1 MSSLNL
7 EWGCC
12 SVSNDDDNYTK
23 CSKCK
28 KAYHH
33 LCLFAGKNKP
43 TPTKVPKDWLC
54 PRCRESTPKAS
65 KNDNT
70 PIRTCQNVTLRPTK
84 RPALS
89 SPPSRQDS
97 PVTREEMR
105 EIMEE
110 ILLKHMEDFR
120 KQFCDEL
127 FSVKEEIRS
136 INKAMDHMS
145 DQVEDILKKYKEND
159 ELIKTLQKQE
169 CEMQLNVTNL
179 TARINLLEQN
189 ARCKNIEIQCV
200 PEKKTENL
208 IGIVKELSKV
218 VGLDLKDEN
227 IVHVTRTAKLNPEI
241 KRPRS
246 IIVEL
251 SNTRVR
257 DSFLAAVTKFNRPK
271 NLCDKLNSSHLGY
284 TGPTSAIFV
293 MEHLSPANKL
303 LHAAARQKAKEKGYK
318 YVWVRGG
325 RIFLRKSDDS
335 GYIFVKDNNV
345 LANLK

>member
-1 MSSLNL
+1 MTPLDLN
-7 EWGCC
+7 WGCC
-12 SVSNDDDNYTK
+12 SVSNEDDNYTL
-23 CSKCK
+23 CPKCK

-43 TPTKVPKDWLC
+43 KLTKVDKDWLC

-70 PIRTCQNVTLRPTK
+70 PFRSAQNITLRPTK
-84 RPALS
+84 KPTLS
-89 SPPSRQDS
+89 QPSKNDS

-110 ILLKHMEDFR
+110 ILLKHMEDFK
-120 KQFCDEL
+120 KQFCGEL
-127 FSVKEEIRS
+127 LSVKEEIRS
-136 INKAMDHMS
+136 INKAMDYMG
-145 DQVEDILKKYKEND
+145 DQVEDMLKKYKENN
-159 ELIKTLQKQE
+159 ELIKNLQKHE
-169 CEMQLNVTNL
+169 YEMQLNITNL

-208 IGIVKELSKV
+208 VGIVKELSKV

-227 IVHVTRTAKLNPEI
+227 IVHVTRTAKLNPEV

-251 SNTRVR
+251 NNTRVR
-257 DSFLAAVTKFNRPK
+257 DSFLAAVSKFNKPK
-271 NLCDKLNSSHLGY
+271 SPNDKLNSSHVGF
-284 TGPTSAIFV
+284 TGPTSAIYV
-293 MEHLSPANKL
+293 MEHLSPANKS
-303 LHAAARQKAKEKGYK
+303 LHATVRQAAKEKGYK

-325 RIFLRKSDDS
+325 RIFMRKNDDS
-335 GYIFVKDNNV
+335 AYIYIKDNNV

>member
-1 MSSLNL
+1 MTSVNL

-12 SVSNDDDNYTK
+12 SAGNDDVNYTE

-43 TPTKVPKDWLC
+43 TSTKAPKDWLC
-54 PRCRESTPKAS
+54 PRCRESTTKAS

-70 PIRTCQNVTLRPTK
+70 PIRTAQNVTLRPTK

-89 SPPSRQDS
+89 SPPNKQDY
-97 PVTREEMR
+97 PVTREEIR

-110 ILLKHMEDFR
+110 ILLKHMDDFK
-120 KQFCDEL
+120 KQFCGEL
-127 FSVKEEIRS
+127 LSVKEEMRS

-145 DQVEDILKKYKEND
+145 DQVEDMVKKYKENH
-159 ELIKTLQKQE
+159 ELIKTLQKHE
-169 CEMQLNVTNL
+169 CEMQSNIINL

-200 PEKKTENL
+200 PEKKSENL
-208 IGIVKELSKV
+208 IGVVKKLGEV
-218 VGLDLKDEN
+218 VGLDLKDDN
-227 IVHVTRTAKLNPEI
+227 IAHVTRTAKLNSEI

-257 DSFLAAVTKFNRPK
+257 DSFLTAVTKFNRPK
-271 NLCDKLNSSHLGY
+271 NVSDKLNSSHLGF
-284 TGPTSAIFV
+284 TGPKSAIYV
-293 MEHLSPANKL
+293 MEHLSPANKS
-303 LHAAARQKAKEKGYK
+303 LHAAARQTAKEKSYK

-325 RIFLRKSDDS
+325 RIFMRKSDDT
-335 GYIFVKDNNV
+335 GYIFVRDNNV
-345 LANLK
+345 LNNLK